1 MRKLTKEERRKGE
14 QKEMDAYKYGRDTI
28 VVHASTCRAG
38 MTHMKPL
45 PNPKNPDTKK
55 GNR

>member
-1 MRKLTKEERRKGE
+1 MRKLTKEERRQGE

-38 MTHMKPL
+38 MRSMTPL
-45 PNPKNPDTKK
+45 PNPKAPK
-55 GNR
+55 GNG